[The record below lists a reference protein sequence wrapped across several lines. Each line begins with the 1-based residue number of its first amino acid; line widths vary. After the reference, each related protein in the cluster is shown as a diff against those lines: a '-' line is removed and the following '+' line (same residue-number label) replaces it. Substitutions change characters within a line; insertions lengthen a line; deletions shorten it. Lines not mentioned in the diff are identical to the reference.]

1 MVESL
6 VDDTTVT
13 LVSPLEYLHAAFA
26 DVTGVLGDMVHF
38 YRATNVDGNVPAD
51 DQFTVLAT
59 RDIDPDQPTTYM
71 TDTSGG
77 SEFWYRR
84 TYFNAT

>member
-1 MVESL
+1 MNWLASSVRRPWFESL

-38 YRATNVDGNVPAD
+38 YRATNVDGNVPVD
-51 DQFTVLAT
+51 DQFAVLAT
-59 RDIDPDQPTTYM
+59 RDIDPDQPST
-71 TDTSGG
+71 
-77 SEFWYRR
+77 
-84 TYFNAT
+84 